1 MEDLEEIY
9 QEKELILLEER
20 SFLRI
25 QISKSTKSHE
35 DKITLF

>member
-20 SFLRI
+20 SFLRT
-25 QISKSTKSHE
+25 QTSKSTKFN
-35 DKITLF
+35 DNKIQLF